1 MLTSEEQ
8 SIRAEEQ
15 VNNTFRRA
23 RMSLLVL
30 PALILKNG
38 SLSFLREEKRLKK
51 KVTFSVIQDLFEV
64 RCGHEFFFFYV
75 DI

>member
-51 KVTFSVIQDLFEV
+51 K
-64 RCGHEFFFFYV
+64 
-75 DI
+75 